1 MQESLRALAYLQKE
15 MPVVSKNFAA
25 PKGKGKKTKFIPPV
39 VDNFRRTIKGGKLIC
54 QELKKLLTEQARL
67 FSDKAMLNADHSL
80 VRYTTS
86 AKENKEITTAALM
99 MKAPHFFSYYFATI
113 RRKLDYGH
121 KVQSWLSNV
130 ACR

>member
-1 MQESLRALAYLQKE
+1 

-39 VDNFRRTIKGGKLIC
+39 VENFRRTIKGGKLIC

-67 FSDKAMLNADHSL
+67 FSDKAMLNADHNL

-86 AKENKEITTAALM
+86 ASFARRMDQFLTTACRIN
-99 MKAPHFFSYYFATI
+99 TI
-113 RRKLDYGH
+113 PEVHTVFL
-121 KVQSWLSNV
+121 
-130 ACR
+130 